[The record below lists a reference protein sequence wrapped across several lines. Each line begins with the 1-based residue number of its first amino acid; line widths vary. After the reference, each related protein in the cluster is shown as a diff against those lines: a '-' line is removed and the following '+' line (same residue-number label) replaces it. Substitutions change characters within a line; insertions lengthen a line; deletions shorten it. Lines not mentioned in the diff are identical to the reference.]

1 MHKLPLTLLWFFY
14 LQPTVGYDI
23 TGEDIKDILFGNATI
38 SVQEIASNAF
48 IEFEDISANFVGSAR
63 LNATLNLADAADLQA
78 GLKIENANAAVG
90 LGIGMEESK
99 KIYFNAI
106 DSVLIALRDS
116 SWRKV
121 AVLDASLPIIANIE
135 LGGLGDLTLAPIVAI
150 RSKDLFGPDLPSI
163 SVDFDV
169 K

>member
-1 MHKLPLTLLWFFY
+1 M
-14 LQPTVGYDI
+14 
-23 TGEDIKDILFGNATI
+23 
-38 SVQEIASNAF
+38 QEIASNAF

-169 K
+169 E

>member
-1 MHKLPLTLLWFFY
+1 M
-14 LQPTVGYDI
+14 
-23 TGEDIKDILFGNATI
+23 
-38 SVQEIASNAF
+38 QEIASNAF

-163 SVDFDV
+163 SIDFDV
-169 K
+169 E